1 MVEPAAGN
9 EGAAMT
15 DKKPNIELGKQ
26 PLDGLMTRLG
36 LKNSDLVAASRE
48 QLSHKVV
55 QKGRKGRRLTLKAQ
69 AKILSALN
77 AVSKKEK
84 FLPKDLFSY

>member
-1 MVEPAAGN
+1 MVEPAAGS

-15 DKKPNIELGKQ
+15 VKKPNMELGKQ
-26 PLDGLMTRLG
+26 PLDDIMTRLG
-36 LKNSDLVAASRE
+36 LKNSDLVSVSSE

-55 QKGRKGRRLTLKAQ
+55 QKGRKGRRLTLNAQ
-69 AKILSALN
+69 SKILKALN
-77 AVSKKEK
+77 AASKKEK